1 MKRLKFIDLNVGDV
15 ISFERILLD
24 DDIQRFVKL
33 SGDKNPL
40 HIDKDYGEMSIFE
53 TILYM
58 ECYWQVFFLKLL
70 VCTLEKI
77 LYI

>member
-33 SGDKNPL
+33 SGDEKVVSAIK
-40 HIDKDYGEMSIFE
+40 IDDNFD
-53 TILYM
+53 
-58 ECYWQVFFLKLL
+58 
-70 VCTLEKI
+70 
-77 LYI
+77 